1 MKKVSY
7 LLISV
12 ISFFALCSEVFASS
26 NISMTKSSSSVTAG
40 NSVTITLT
48 INATSPLFSIEGT
61 MKCSGAGTNA
71 SVNLN
76 WDDMSNS
83 IKSKSYSLKV
93 TPTSAGTITC
103 STSNARATDM
113 ASNSWQNLSAS
124 TSVSVAA
131 KPVYNTQKP
140 TNSGTVTP
148 KSSVNYLKSLEIED
162 KEISPKF
169 NKETSDY
176 LVELEAGTTSIN
188 VKAAAE
194 HNKAKVTGAGTINVS
209 EGVNSIKVV
218 VTAENGSKRT
228 YTITATVK
236 EKDPIIVDVDGKK
249 YTVIRKKEHL
259 PEASA
264 LYTSSK
270 VIINDEEIPVYV
282 GDVTGYTLVGLK
294 DEDGIINLFTYDE
307 ENKKYNLYREFK
319 FLPITFYPIAID
331 EKLIPNNYKK
341 SKIVINEVE
350 LTCYK
355 MSENDSFVLL
365 YGVNIETN
373 NEGFYIYD
381 IEENTLQ
388 RYNDKIF
395 DTVNEEMFILRSI
408 VVGLFSIVVVVV
420 VASAIQGTENK
431 FKERLLNPKKASM
444 SKEKKEKSKLEREE
458 NENKKAA
465 KLLEKDLKRKEKI
478 KKEKKKNKKN
488 FLENTNVID
497 ITDINIKK

>member
-1 MKKVSY
+1 MKKIKY
-7 LLISV
+7 LLIGV
-12 ISFFALCSEVFASS
+12 ISFFALYSNVSASS
-26 NISMTKSSSSVTAG
+26 SISMTKSSSSVTAG

-61 MKCSGAGTNA
+61 MKCSGAGTSA
-71 SVNLN
+71 SLNLN

-103 STSNARATDM
+103 STNGARATDM
-113 ASNSWQNLSAS
+113 ASSSWQNLSAS

-131 KPVYNTQKP
+131 KPVNNTQKP

-148 KSSVNYLKSLEIED
+148 KSSINYLKSLEIEG
-162 KEISPKF
+162 KKISPKF
-169 NKETSDY
+169 NKETSEY
-176 LVELEAGTTSIN
+176 SVELEAGTTSIN
-188 VKAAAE
+188 VKATAE
-194 HNKAKVTGAGTINVS
+194 HNKSKVTGTGTINVS
-209 EGVNSIKVV
+209 EGVNNIKVV

-228 YTITATVK
+228 YTISATVK
-236 EKDPIIVDVDGKK
+236 EKDPIVVNVGDKK
-249 YTVIRKKEHL
+249 YTVIRKKEQL
-259 PEASA
+259 PDISV
-264 LYTSSK
+264 LYTPSTI
-270 VIINDEEIPVYV
+270 IINDEEIPVYV

-294 DEDGIINLFTYDE
+294 DEEGIINLFTYDE
-307 ENKKYNLYREFK
+307 ENKTYNLYKEFK
-319 FLPITFYPIAID
+319 FLPITFYPIEID
-331 EKLIPNNYKK
+331 EKLIPDNYKK

-355 MSENDSFVLL
+355 MSENDRFVLF

-381 IEENTLQ
+381 TNENTLQ

-395 DTVNEEMFILRSI
+395 DAVNEEIFILRSI

-431 FKERLLNPKKASM
+431 FKERLLIKKEKN
-444 SKEKKEKSKLEREE
+444 SKEKKEKSKLDNKEI
-458 NENKKAA
+458 ENKKAA
-465 KLLEKDLKRKEKI
+465 KLLEKDLKRKEKR
-478 KKEKKKNKKN
+478 KKEKKKSKKN